1 MRPLADTDFYGV
13 KEASTIHHCATI
25 NINGLAGY

>member
-1 MRPLADTDFYGV
+1 MRPLADTDFHRV
-13 KEASTIHHCATI
+13 KEVSAIHHRAAI